1 MTKQKLTTTPTTTT
15 TNNEQI
21 YTVKSLCA
29 YLELTERTVTDL
41 LRSGRLKGYKVF
53 NKWLVTHSDLLAYIK
68 TNKTNVDTN
77 E

>member
-53 NKWLVTHSDLLAYIK
+53 NKWLVTHSDLLTYVTAQK
-68 TNKTNVDTN
+68 SNN

>member
-53 NKWLVTHSDLLAYIK
+53 NKWLVTHSDLLAYVTAQK
-68 TNKTNVDTN
+68 SNN

>member
-53 NKWLVTHSDLLAYIK
+53 NKWLVTHSDLLAYVTAQK
-68 TNKTNVDTN
+68 SN

>member
-1 MTKQKLTTTPTTTT
+1 MTKQKLTTTPTT

-53 NKWLVTHSDLLAYIK
+53 NKWLVTHSDLLAYVTAQK
-68 TNKTNVDTN
+68 SN

>member
-1 MTKQKLTTTPTTTT
+1 MTKQKLTTTPTTT

-53 NKWLVTHSDLLAYIK
+53 NKWLVTHSDLLAYVVAQK
-68 TNKTNVDTN
+68 SNN

>member
-53 NKWLVTHSDLLAYIK
+53 NKWLVTHSDLVAYITAQK
-68 TNKTNVDTN
+68 SNN

>member
-53 NKWLVTHSDLLAYIK
+53 NKWLVTHSDLLAYVVAQK
-68 TNKTNVDTN
+68 SNN

>member
-1 MTKQKLTTTPTTTT
+1 MTKQKLTTTPTT

-53 NKWLVTHSDLLAYIK
+53 NKWLVTHSDLLADVTAQK
-68 TNKTNVDTN
+68 SN

>member
-15 TNNEQI
+15 NNEQI
-21 YTVKSLCA
+21 HTVKSLCA

-53 NKWLVTHSDLLAYIK
+53 NKWLVTHSDLLAYVTAQK
-68 TNKTNVDTN
+68 SN

>member
-53 NKWLVTHSDLLAYIK
+53 NKWLVTHSDLIAYITAQK
-68 TNKTNVDTN
+68 SNN